1 MLRWLKRAAAS
12 DRMATTSHNL
22 SDHDPT
28 SVPSG
33 AGLRF
38 GLIIS
43 EWNREITDALR
54 QGAIGTLVRYGVKQ
68 HDIVQVWVPGSF
80 ELPAGAQFLLEK
92 QRLDGVICLGS
103 IVRGETPHFE
113 YVCQGTTQGIMD
125 VGLKF
130 SLPVIFG
137 VLTDENMDQ
146 ARARS
151 GGEHG
156 NKGIDCAVA
165 LLKMA
170 AIRSDR

>member
-1 MLRWLKRAAAS
+1 
-12 DRMATTSHNL
+12 MATASHNL
-22 SDHDPT
+22 SNYDPT

-38 GLIIS
+38 GVIVS
-43 EWNREITDALR
+43 EWNFAITDALR
-54 QGAIGTLVRYGVKQ
+54 QGAIQTLLKHDVKAE
-68 HDIVQVWVPGSF
+68 DIVQVWVPGSF
-80 ELPAGAQFLLEK
+80 ELPAGAQFLLEQ

-103 IVRGETPHFE
+103 IVRGETPHFD

-137 VLTDENMDQ
+137 VLTDDTIEQ
-146 ARARS
+146 ARDRS
-151 GGEHG
+151 GGRHG

-165 LLKMA
+165 VLKMA
-170 AIRSDR
+170 AIKRSVI